1 MPAERARLYEK
12 ITHSG
17 AEGVVFVSGD
27 RHNAVLYSSADV
39 LPYRVSEITASSLN
53 LSFSDTTD
61 EVDPA
66 QIGAGYSKENFGSIN
81 IDWDAGAVTLA
92 IHDLDGNAVRETR
105 VPFRRP

>member
-1 MPAERARLYEK
+1 
-12 ITHSG
+12 

-27 RHNAVLYSSADV
+27 RHNAFLYSSADI
-39 LPYRVSEITASSLN
+39 LPYPVSEITASSLN
-53 LSFSDTTD
+53 LSFSDATD
-61 EVDPA
+61 EVDAA